1 MIRNKGHGNL
11 DPIYDGLMSEDSNHL
26 KTILGDAGHRVTGP
40 RLAVWD
46 VVSSRHSHMT
56 AEEIAAAVR
65 IDDPT
70 VNLSSV
76 YRSLALFADL
86 GLVRESR
93 LGGDEATHW
102 ELAHPDEQF
111 HLRCTSCGRVE
122 HHAGDLVA
130 RIESHLEEDHGFRSD
145 RVELLVSG
153 TCQACTGSA

>member
-1 MIRNKGHGNL
+1 MSG
-11 DPIYDGLMSEDSNHL
+11 DPSQL
-26 KTILGDAGHRVTGP
+26 KAALGDSGHRVTGP
-40 RLAVWD
+40 RLAVWN
-46 VVSSRHSHMT
+46 VVSSHHSHMT
-56 AEEIAAAVR
+56 ADEIASAVR

-111 HLRCTSCGRVE
+111 HLKCTSCGRVE

-130 RIESHLEEDHGFRSD
+130 RIESHLEEGHGFRSD

-153 TCQACTGSA
+153 TCRECRNRA